1 LLERI
6 ALHQT
11 RLRTP
16 GLGLEGKG
24 VALGAKGLVL
34 LPSLDRLVAWLSV
47 YTREH
52 SLEDLMAS
60 LEIQIVKSKLG
71 TREITLSFAA
81 ESADR
86 MDRVSET
93 ARLVGGF
100 AFTGTSR
107 HFVQYRDAA
116 APFGYDATQLISTDA
131 ALVLYHDRF
140 TQVYELDKVV
150 GLKSLLLRLMPHVDP
165 STIDDGGPRIIVAE
179 QGLGPALIHYFV
191 RSRVEGEVAVGEW
204 PPTSAFDEGPVRRY
218 VMRIPELP
226 KRMRPLMAKTPGLT
240 TFLPAGPGVAVEMG
254 YRHPVALRACPVFDP
269 GGLVL
274 LRGRGDEPWTL
285 EKTPQ
290 MGDIRAFARV
300 ELRGGEG
307 VDSSIATGSHLP
319 DPVRVPLRVVP
330 SPSPWRNVT
339 ATWIA
344 PAQIP
349 LLRRIAYA
357 LPHQTITRTQ
367 IAITPRGAFL
377 RCSTGIEAIPLGMF
391 FVEIHP
397 SLFIPAGYDVTP
409 AVAPEVLYR
418 ALGASSSQVLFIDTG
433 ARPMAVEESAF
444 APLEIALLEAQAWE
458 PLVADAITRALEE
471 EPVDLKLEPLGVFA
485 LSQVN
490 PPLPD
495 ANANVPQLG
504 PGGGGGQPPA
514 LPPAAPAAPG
524 AGPGKVV

>member
-1 LLERI
+1 MLERI

-52 SLEDLMAS
+52 SLEDLMSS
-60 LEIQIVKSKLG
+60 LVIELVQSKLG
-71 TREITLSFAA
+71 TKEITFSFAA
-81 ESADR
+81 ESSDR
-86 MDRVSET
+86 MDRIAET

-100 AFTGTSR
+100 TFTGTSR

-140 TQVYELDKVV
+140 TQVYGVDKQVA
-150 GLKSLLLRLMPHVDP
+150 LRALLLRLMPQVDP
-165 STIDDGGPRIIVAE
+165 TTLAEGSPRFIVAE

-191 RSRVEGEVAVGEW
+191 RSRVEGEVAVAEW
-204 PPTSAFDEGPVRRY
+204 PPASAFDDGPIRRY
-218 VMRIPELP
+218 ILRIPELP
-226 KRMRPLMAKTPGLT
+226 KRMQPLMASTPGLT

-269 GGLVL
+269 NGLVL
-274 LRGRGDEPWTL
+274 LRGRGDEPWAL
-285 EKTPQ
+285 DRTPQ
-290 MGDIRAFARV
+290 MGDLRAFARV
-300 ELRGGEG
+300 ELRSERG
-307 VDSSIATGSHLP
+307 VDALRADATRLP

-330 SPSPWRNVT
+330 SPAPWRNVT
-339 ATWIA
+339 ATWIR
-344 PAQIP
+344 PEQLS

-357 LPHQTITRTQ
+357 LPHQTIARTQ
-367 IAITPRGAFL
+367 IALTKKGAFL
-377 RCSTGIEAIPLGMF
+377 RCSQGIEAIPIGTF

-418 ALGASSSQVLFIDTG
+418 ALGVAASQVLFIDT
-433 ARPMAVEESAF
+433 AANAVAVEESAF
-444 APLEIALLEAQAWE
+444 QPLESALLEAQVWE
-458 PLVADAITRALEE
+458 PVVAEEILRALEE
-471 EPVDLKLEPLGVFA
+471 RAVDLELEPLGVFA
-485 LSQVN
+485 LGDVE
-490 PPLPD
+490 
-495 ANANVPQLG
+495 
-504 PGGGGGQPPA
+504 
-514 LPPAAPAAPG
+514 APADDDAPRLPSG
-524 AGPGKVV
+524 SSG

>member
-1 LLERI
+1 MLERI

-24 VALGAKGLVL
+24 VALGAKGLIL

-52 SLEDLMAS
+52 SLEDLMSS
-60 LEIQIVKSKLG
+60 LVIEIVQSKLG
-71 TREITLSFAA
+71 TKEITLSFAA
-81 ESADR
+81 ESSDR
-86 MDRVSET
+86 MDRVAET

-100 AFTGTSR
+100 TFTGTSR

-140 TQVYELDKVV
+140 TQVYGVEKQVA
-150 GLKSLLLRLMPHVDP
+150 LKSLLLRLMPHVDP
-165 STIDDGGPRIIVAE
+165 STIDDNGPRFIVAE

-204 PPTSAFDEGPVRRY
+204 PPESAFDEGPVRRY

-226 KRMRPLMAKTPGLT
+226 KRMRPLMGKTPGLT

-269 GGLVL
+269 HGLVF
-274 LRGRGDEPWTL
+274 LRGRGDEPWSL

-290 MGDIRAFARV
+290 MGDLRAFARV
-300 ELRGGEG
+300 ELRSESGA
-307 VDSSIATGSHLP
+307 DSLKATATRLP

-330 SPSPWRNVT
+330 SPAPWRNVT
-339 ATWIA
+339 ATWIQ
-344 PAQIP
+344 PNQIS

-357 LPHQTITRTQ
+357 LPHQTILRTQ
-367 IAITPRGAFL
+367 VALTEKGAFL
-377 RCSTGIEAIPLGMF
+377 RSAQGIEAVPLGMF
-391 FVEIHP
+391 FVEFHP
-397 SLFIPAGYDVTP
+397 NLFIPAGYDVTP

-418 ALGASSSQVLFIDTG
+418 ALGASASQVLFIDNR
-433 ARPMAVEESAF
+433 AHAIAVEESAF
-444 APLEIALLEAQAWE
+444 SPLESVLLEAQAWE
-458 PLVADAITRALEE
+458 PLVADAVHRALEE
-471 EPVDLKLEPLGVFA
+471 IPVDLKLEPLGVFA
-485 LSQVN
+485 LSQV
-490 PPLPD
+490 
-495 ANANVPQLG
+495 
-504 PGGGGGQPPA
+504 QPPA
-514 LPPAAPAAPG
+514 PVDPAILALPP
-524 AGPGKVV
+524 GPPR

>member
-1 LLERI
+1 VLERI

-24 VALGAKGLVL
+24 VALGSKGLVL

-52 SLEDLMAS
+52 SLEDLMSS
-60 LEIQIVKSKLG
+60 LSIQIVRSKLN
-71 TREITLSFAA
+71 TREITLQFAA
-81 ESADR
+81 ESSDR
-86 MDRVSET
+86 MDRVAET

-100 AFTGTSR
+100 TFTGTSR

-131 ALVLYHDRF
+131 ALALYHDRF
-140 TQVYELDKVV
+140 TQVYDLDKEV
-150 GLKSLLLRLMPHVDP
+150 GLRSLLLRLMPHVDP
-165 STIDDGGPRIIVAE
+165 STVEEGGPRYIVAE

-204 PPTSAFDEGPVRRY
+204 PPESAFDEGPVRRY
-218 VMRIPELP
+218 VMRIPDLP
-226 KRMRPLMAKTPGLT
+226 KRMRPLMAKTPGIT

-254 YRHPVALRACPVFDP
+254 YRHPVALRACPVFDAN
-269 GGLVL
+269 GLVL

-290 MGDIRAFARV
+290 MGDLRAFARV
-300 ELRGGEG
+300 ELRSAEG
-307 VDSSIATGSHLP
+307 RDAAKSTGAALP
-319 DPVRVPLRVVP
+319 EPVRVPLRVVP

-339 ATWIA
+339 ATWIE
-344 PAQIP
+344 PAQIS

-357 LPHQTITRTQ
+357 LPHQTILRTQ

-377 RCSTGIEAIPLGMF
+377 RSSAGIEAVPLGTF
-391 FVEIHP
+391 FVEIH
-397 SLFIPAGYDVTP
+397 SNLFIPAGYDVTP

-418 ALGASSSQVLFIDTG
+418 ALGASASQVLFIDTN
-433 ARPMAVEESAF
+433 ARAMAVEDSAF
-444 APLEIALLEAQAWE
+444 SPLESALLEAQAWE
-458 PLVADAITRALEE
+458 PLVAEAIVRALEE
-471 EPVDLKLEPLGVFA
+471 KPVDLKLEPLGMFA
-485 LSQVN
+485 LSQVQ
-490 PPLPD
+490 PPD
-495 ANANVPQLG
+495 ATTVQIA
-504 PGGGGGQPPA
+504 GGTPA
-514 LPPAAPAAPG
+514 QLPPKQG
-524 AGPGKVV
+524 

>member
-1 LLERI
+1 MLERI

-52 SLEDLMAS
+52 SLEDLMPS
-60 LEIQIVKSKLG
+60 LVIEIVQSKLG
-71 TREITLSFAA
+71 TREITLAFAA
-81 ESADR
+81 ESSDR
-86 MDRVSET
+86 MDRVAET

-140 TQVYELDKVV
+140 TQVYGVDKEV

-165 STIDDGGPRIIVAE
+165 STLDDGGPRFIVAE

-204 PPTSAFDEGPVRRY
+204 PPESSFDEGPVRRY
-218 VMRIPELP
+218 IVKVPELP
-226 KRMRPLMAKTPGLT
+226 KRMRSLMASTPGLT
-240 TFLPAGPGVAVEMG
+240 TFLPAGPGVAVELG
-254 YRHPVALRACPVFDP
+254 YRHPVALRACPVFDAN
-269 GGLVL
+269 GLVL

-290 MGDIRAFARV
+290 MGDLRAFARV
-300 ELRGGEG
+300 ELRNTGGDEQR
-307 VDSSIATGSHLP
+307 ALTTKLP
-319 DPVRVPLRVVP
+319 EQVRVPLRIVP
-330 SPSPWRNVT
+330 SPSPWKNVT
-339 ATWIA
+339 ATWIE
-344 PAQIP
+344 PAQLP

-357 LPHQTITRTQ
+357 LPHQTILRTQ
-367 IAITPRGAFL
+367 IALTPRGAFL
-377 RCSTGIEAIPLGMF
+377 RSSQGIEAVPLGTF
-391 FVEIHP
+391 FVELHAN
-397 SLFIPAGYDVTP
+397 LYIPAGYDVTP

-418 ALGASSSQVLFIDTG
+418 ALGASSSQVLFIDTS
-433 ARPMAVEESAF
+433 AHALAVEDSAF
-444 APLEIALLEAQAWE
+444 SPLESALLEAQAWE
-458 PLVADAITRALEE
+458 PLVAESIHRALEE
-471 EPVDLKLEPLGVFA
+471 APVDLKLEPLGVFA
-485 LSQVN
+485 LSQVQ
-490 PPLPD
+490 PPEPRPE
-495 ANANVPQLG
+495 APPQLPPG
-504 PGGGGGQPPA
+504 PTR
-514 LPPAAPAAPG
+514 
-524 AGPGKVV
+524 

>member
-1 LLERI
+1 MLERI

-52 SLEDLMAS
+52 SLEDLMSS
-60 LEIQIVKSKLG
+60 LVIEIVQSKLG
-71 TREITLSFAA
+71 TKEITLTFAA
-81 ESADR
+81 ESSDR
-86 MDRVSET
+86 MDRVAET

-100 AFTGTSR
+100 TFTGTSR

-116 APFGYDATQLISTDA
+116 APFGYDATQLISSDA

-140 TQVYELDKVV
+140 TQVYGIEKSV

-165 STIDDGGPRIIVAE
+165 STIEDNGPRFIVAE
-179 QGLGPALIHYFV
+179 AGLGPALIHYFV

-204 PPTSAFDEGPVRRY
+204 PPESSFDEGPVRRY
-218 VMRIPELP
+218 VMRVPELP
-226 KRMRPLMAKTPGLT
+226 KRMRPLMARTPGLT

-269 GGLVL
+269 NGLVL

-290 MGDIRAFARV
+290 MGDLRAFARV
-300 ELRGGEG
+300 ELRNETG
-307 VDSSIATGSHLP
+307 VDALKAIATKLP
-319 DPVRVPLRVVP
+319 EPVRVPLRVVP
-330 SPSPWRNVT
+330 SPSPWKNVT
-339 ATWIA
+339 ATWIP
-344 PAQIP
+344 PAQIS

-357 LPHQTITRTQ
+357 LPHQTILRCQVALTEK
-367 IAITPRGAFL
+367 GAFL
-377 RCSTGIEAIPLGMF
+377 RSTQGIEAVPLGMF
-391 FVEIHP
+391 FVEFHP
-397 SLFIPAGYDVTP
+397 NLFIPAGYDVTP

-418 ALGASSSQVLFIDTG
+418 ALGAASSQVLFIDTS
-433 ARPMAVEESAF
+433 ARAIAVEDSAF
-444 APLEIALLEAQAWE
+444 SPLETALLEAQAWE
-458 PLVADAITRALEE
+458 PLVADAITKALEE
-471 EPVDLKLEPLGVFA
+471 TPVDLKLEPLGMFP
-485 LSQVN
+485 LSQVA
-490 PPLPD
+490 PPEAPPEGT
-495 ANANVPQLG
+495 PQLPPG
-504 PGGGGGQPPA
+504 PPR
-514 LPPAAPAAPG
+514 
-524 AGPGKVV
+524 

>member
-1 LLERI
+1 MLERI

-52 SLEDLMAS
+52 SLEDLMSS
-60 LEIQIVKSKLG
+60 LVIEIVQSKLG
-71 TREITLSFAA
+71 TKEITLTFAA
-81 ESADR
+81 ESSDR
-86 MDRVSET
+86 MDRVAET

-100 AFTGTSR
+100 TFTGTSR

-131 ALVLYHDRF
+131 PLVLYHDRF
-140 TQVYELDKVV
+140 TQVYGVEKSV

-165 STIDDGGPRIIVAE
+165 STIEDNGPRFIVAE
-179 QGLGPALIHYFV
+179 AGLGPALIHYFV

-204 PPTSAFDEGPVRRY
+204 PPESSFDEGPVRRY

-226 KRMRPLMAKTPGLT
+226 KRMRPLMGKTPGLT

-269 GGLVL
+269 QGMVL

-285 EKTPQ
+285 EKMPQ
-290 MGDIRAFARV
+290 MGDLRAFARV
-300 ELRGGEG
+300 ELRNESGA
-307 VDSSIATGSHLP
+307 DALKAIATKLP
-319 DPVRVPLRVVP
+319 EPVRVPLRVVP
-330 SPSPWRNVT
+330 SPSPWKNVT
-339 ATWIA
+339 ATWI
-344 PAQIP
+344 PPNQLS

-357 LPHQTITRTQ
+357 LPHQTILRCQVALTEK
-367 IAITPRGAFL
+367 GAFL
-377 RCSTGIEAIPLGMF
+377 RSSQGIEAVPLGTF
-391 FVEIHP
+391 FVEFHP
-397 SLFIPAGYDVTP
+397 NLFIPAGYDVTP

-418 ALGASSSQVLFIDTG
+418 ALGAAASQVLFIDTA
-433 ARPMAVEESAF
+433 ARAIAVEDSAF
-444 APLEIALLEAQAWE
+444 SPLETALLEAQAWE

-471 EPVDLKLEPLGVFA
+471 QPVDLKLEPLGMFA

-490 PPLPD
+490 PPENPQGGP
-495 ANANVPQLG
+495 PQL
-504 PGGGGGQPPA
+504 P
-514 LPPAAPAAPG
+514 
-524 AGPGKVV
+524 PGK

>member
-1 LLERI
+1 MLERI

-11 RLRTP
+11 RLKTP
-16 GLGLEGKG
+16 GLGLEAKG
-24 VALGAKGLVL
+24 VALGAKGVVL

-52 SLEDLMAS
+52 SLEDLMSS
-60 LEIQIVKSKLG
+60 LSIQIVKSKLG

-81 ESADR
+81 ESSDR
-86 MDRVSET
+86 MDRVAET

-100 AFTGTSR
+100 TFTGTSR

-131 ALVLYHDRF
+131 ALVLYHDKF
-140 TQVYELDKVV
+140 TQVYETDRDV

-165 STIDDGGPRIIVAE
+165 STADEGGPRYIVAE

-204 PPTSAFDEGPVRRY
+204 PPESAFDEGAVRRY
-218 VMRIPELP
+218 VMKIPELP
-226 KRMRPLMAKTPGLT
+226 KRMRPLMGRTPGIT

-269 GGLVL
+269 NGLVL
-274 LRGRGDEPWTL
+274 LRGKGLEPWSL
-285 EKTPQ
+285 DKTPQ
-290 MGDIRAFARV
+290 MGDLRAFARV
-300 ELRGGEG
+300 ELRSEG
-307 VDSSIATGSHLP
+307 PDSKIATGAKLP

-330 SPSPWRNVT
+330 SPSPWKNVT
-339 ATWIA
+339 ATWIE

-357 LPHQTITRTQ
+357 LPHQTILRTQ
-367 IAITPRGAFL
+367 IAISPRGAFL
-377 RCSTGIEAIPLGMF
+377 RSPAGIEAVPLGMF

-397 SLFIPAGYDVTP
+397 NLYIPAGYDVTP

-418 ALGASSSQVLFIDTG
+418 ALGAAASQVLFIDTG
-433 ARPMAVEESAF
+433 ARAMAVEESAF
-444 APLEIALLEAQAWE
+444 APLETALLEAQAWE
-458 PLVADAITRALEE
+458 PIVADAIQRALTER
-471 EPVDLKLEPLGVFA
+471 PVDLKLEPLGMFA
-485 LSQVN
+485 LSQVQ
-490 PPLPD
+490 PPP
-495 ANANVPQLG
+495 PS
-504 PGGGGGQPPA
+504 GGGANGQK
-514 LPPAAPAAPG
+514 G
-524 AGPGKVV
+524 